1 MTGYYLKELTV
12 PIPQNDGRVVIRRG
26 KTVEYELD
34 RTYSQERQDTRVTRR
49 VIGKVDPVNLGR
61 MFPNEMYFQLF
72 PENEVPEEVRDE
84 FLRGCEIKRRMQE
97 IRRSPEEIVDR
108 VINGLNEL
116 RDDGRNVGDG
126 SESGGFPQG
135 NAHAPRPDSGSR
147 TARVSAQTPFG
158 CSVNN
163 LSYILLRRLFDDIYY
178 SVEELAGKYPNE
190 VIVPFKVK
198 QINEVLEEIRKNVDD
213 EGILPYLR
221 LIEEPGITEENG
233 STIIKGLTYSDVLLM
248 MKWYKVLP
256 R

>member
-126 SESGGFPQG
+126 SESGGFPV
-135 NAHAPRPDSGSR
+135 APR
-147 TARVSAQTPFG
+147 APFG

-163 LSYILLRRLFDDIYY
+163 LSYVLLRRLFDDIYY

>member
-1 MTGYYLKELTV
+1 MAGYYMKEMTV
-12 PIPQNDGRVVIRRG
+12 PIPDDRRVVIRRE
-26 KTVEYELD
+26 KTVEYEID
-34 RTYSQERQDTRVTRR
+34 RNRSEDKGDTRVTRR
-49 VIGKVDPVNLGR
+49 VIGKVDRVNLGR

-97 IRRSPEEIVDR
+97 IRRSPEEIIEGV
-108 VINGLNEL
+108 VNGLSEL
-116 RDDGRNVGDG
+116 GCGRNVGDG

-158 CSVNN
+158 SHNIGS
-163 LSYILLRRLFDDIYY
+163 LSYVLLRRLFDDIYY
-178 SVEELAGKYPNE
+178 AIEELASKYPNE